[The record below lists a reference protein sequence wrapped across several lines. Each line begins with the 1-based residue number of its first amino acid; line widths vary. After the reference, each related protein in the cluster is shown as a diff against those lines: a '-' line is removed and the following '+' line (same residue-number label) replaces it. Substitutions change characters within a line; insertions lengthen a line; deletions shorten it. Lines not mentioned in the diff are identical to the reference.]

1 MAWKEDILFDT
12 RLQPVETRELVVR
25 IANQTLRFWV
35 RVLFIPAVL
44 LFQFI
49 TYRGTDYIEIVLF
62 PLSILQLYLLF
73 VDPRITR
80 FQLVMQRGLDT
91 VPLIQAA
98 SRFLFIR
105 QVQSDERLMDAL
117 DDTTTDAQ
125 APDSGWTAILYLFA
139 APAVMWALTSHGV
152 EVDHTE
158 FFTLHAV
165 LVFLPVV
172 VGAALAMW
180 TYCVR
185 LGASVEAN
193 GDGIVKGKGKVSIP
207 FEELTHVRLEWDVM
221 FTREYL
227 RLSHPTGEYRLY
239 NDTDDPLF
247 LLRLLKYRLQVDIH
261 EVRAA

>member
-1 MAWKEDILFDT
+1 MVWKEDALFET
-12 RLQPVETRELVVR
+12 RIQPVETPELVVR
-25 IANQTLRFWV
+25 VANQTLRFWV

-44 LFQFI
+44 FFQYT
-49 TYRGTDYIEIVLF
+49 TYRGADLIDIGLF
-62 PLSILQLYLLF
+62 PLSTLQLYLLF

-91 VPLIQAA
+91 APITSAA
-98 SRFLFIR
+98 SRFSFIR
-105 QVQSDERLMDAL
+105 QVQSDERLIDAL

-125 APDSGWTAILYLFA
+125 APDSGWTATLYLFA

-185 LGASVEAN
+185 LGASVEVN
-193 GDGIVKGKGKVSIP
+193 GDGVVKPRGRVSMP
-207 FEELTHVRLEWDVM
+207 FEDFTSTHLEWDAM

-247 LLRLLKYRLQVDIH
+247 LLRLLKYRLPVNTH
-261 EVRAA
+261 AVRAA